1 MMNNLL
7 STTDLE
13 KLRSFI
19 DKAENIVIFCHI
31 NPDGDAIGSCLGW
44 AEYLRTI
51 GKSPSIIVPDQFPD
65 FLMWMPNTEKIIR
78 FDKHRETAE
87 NIMTKADLMFCLDL
101 NDVSRTDGLGN
112 LIQESKAK
120 KVMFDH
126 HLNPQLKCDIMISE
140 PEISSTCEIV
150 FRVVNELGDFDK
162 MGSHFAAPI
171 YCGMMTDTGTFT
183 YNSTRPEIFFIISR
197 LLTKNIDKDK
207 IYRNVYNNYSE
218 QRIRL
223 IGYVL
228 HEKLVVDARHHATFF
243 TLTRDDLR
251 KFNYIKG
258 DAEGLV
264 NMPLQIKGTKL
275 SISLREDTEKDNIV
289 WVSLR
294 SVDDFPCN
302 LVAKEFF
309 NGGGHLN
316 ASGGRLNCSIDEAV
330 RITKK
335 AIEKFCS

>member
-1 MMNNLL
+1 MNNLL